1 VLQTANLLQL
11 VEVKEACCDFLQS
24 QICPTNCIGI
34 YAIADLHSCMKLV
47 TSSEL
52 YIQQHFLYEILFI
65 IIMLKRNFIY
75 YCYILTLREIV
86 DGDEILSLSS
96 EQMVKLISSDK
107 LVVPSEEKVSKLKLI
122 NVIFYCWE
130 RKIQ

>member
-11 VEVKEACCDFLQS
+11 EEKEACCDFLQS
-24 QICPTNCIGI
+24 QMWPTNCIVL
-34 YAIADLHSCMKLV
+34 YAIADLYSCMKLV

-65 IIMLKRNFIY
+65 YIILKGNFIY
-75 YCYILTLREIV
+75 YRYILTLRKV
-86 DGDEILSLSS
+86 VGGDEILSLSS

-107 LVVPSEEKVSKLKLI
+107 ITGSSEEKVS
-122 NVIFYCWE
+122 N
-130 RKIQ
+130 